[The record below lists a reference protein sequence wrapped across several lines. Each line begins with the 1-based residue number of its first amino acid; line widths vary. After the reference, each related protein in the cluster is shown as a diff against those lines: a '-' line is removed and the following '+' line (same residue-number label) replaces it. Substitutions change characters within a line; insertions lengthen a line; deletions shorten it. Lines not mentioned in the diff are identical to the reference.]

1 MVSFSMPSE
10 EKQPVTC
17 SRRGLLVQVMKFML
31 KALPLRQRM
40 AFRNGRVRIIGPF
53 DKAKVGGCL
62 MRLPLAKCEYKGHRE
77 SGSYRL
83 AYIVKCQWICLR
95 IILQKVAGEGL
106 VFEERRRGD
115 GKLRPGTGGFSHHDQ
130 ESHYHGQEQE
140 SRSEIKSAREVES
153 QGVYCTSTYM
163 TVTILGRHGRGR
175 RRLPFLKGVDMKTAC
190 HQIHS
195 SADWPLGEPK
205 APH

>member
-1 MVSFSMPSE
+1 
-10 EKQPVTC
+10 
-17 SRRGLLVQVMKFML
+17 
-31 KALPLRQRM
+31 
-40 AFRNGRVRIIGPF
+40 
-53 DKAKVGGCL
+53 

-77 SGSYRL
+77 SGGYSL
-83 AYIVKCQWICLR
+83 AYIVKRQGIYLR
-95 IILQKVAGEGL
+95 IILQKVSGESL

-140 SRSEIKSAREVES
+140 SRSEIKSVPGVEL

-175 RRLPFLKGVDMKTAC
+175 SRLPFLKGVNMKTAC
-190 HQIHS
+190 YQIHS
-195 SADWPLGEPK
+195 HCRLATRRTQSSASEVRKSESVMSGTSL
-205 APH
+205 